1 MDQYI
6 RISTLNDFIFCPK
19 SIYFHNLY
27 ENYEKQLYQDTPQI
41 RGTLNHSL
49 IDSGNYST
57 SKDILQ
63 GTSVFCEKYGLVG
76 KIDCFHVGKK
86 SLIERKTHISQV
98 YQGQIYQLYAQYFC
112 LTEMGYEVE
121 KLKLYSLDD
130 NKAYEISLPNEEEI
144 QAFEAFLAE
153 YRAFDP
159 RQSAFQA
166 QKDKC
171 ENCIYAELCD
181 SSLA

>member
-1 MDQYI
+1 MQSYI
-6 RISTLNDFIFCPK
+6 RISSLNDFIFCPK
-19 SIYFHNLY
+19 SIYFHTLY
-27 ENYEKQLYQDTPQI
+27 ENLEDQVYKDTPQV
-41 RGTLNHSL
+41 RWTLNHAR
-49 IDSGNYST
+49 IDRGKYST

-63 GTSVFCEKYGLVG
+63 WTAIFSEKYGLIG
-76 KIDCFHVGKK
+76 KLDCFHVSKK

-98 YQGQIYQLYAQYFC
+98 YLGMKYQVYAQYFC
-112 LTEMGYEVE
+112 LIEMGYEVE

-130 NKAYEISLPNEEEI
+130 NKVYEIPIPNQEEV
-144 QAFEAFLAE
+144 QDFEAFLEE

-159 RQSAFQA
+159 RKTTFEI

-171 ENCIYAELCD
+171 ENCIYGELCD